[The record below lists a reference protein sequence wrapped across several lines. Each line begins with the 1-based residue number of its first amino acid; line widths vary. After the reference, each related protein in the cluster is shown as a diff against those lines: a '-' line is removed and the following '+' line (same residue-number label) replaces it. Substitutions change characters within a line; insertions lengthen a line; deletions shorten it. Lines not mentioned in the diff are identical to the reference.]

1 MDNFHWKVMSN
12 QINYLTP
19 SFSLIK
25 SLNGRNYKCCCRIY
39 NCLLCAN
46 WIPNFQLKCFHR
58 KISMMFLV
66 HEFKLAGNWIC
77 NFFPKRSLCSH
88 STDKIVS
95 YVSEHAFA
103 DFRSTSVM
111 SNDKDCGTL
120 VLVVLTIFQTFIK
133 DHKLCQKNLYG
144 FLDWLKY
151 KTLATFISSKQNLN
165 GKLKRP
171 AHTFPGVFAIKPKKE
186 ILLIG

>member
-1 MDNFHWKVMSN
+1 MNSN
-12 QINYLTP
+12 WLEI
-19 SFSLIK
+19 
-25 SLNGRNYKCCCRIY
+25 
-39 NCLLCAN
+39 
-46 WIPNFQLKCFHR
+46 
-58 KISMMFLV
+58 
-66 HEFKLAGNWIC
+66 EFAI
-77 NFFPKRSLCSH
+77 FPKRSLCSH

-133 DHKLCQKNLYG
+133 DHIICQKNLYS

-151 KTLATFISSKQNLN
+151 KTLATFISSN
-165 GKLKRP
+165 
-171 AHTFPGVFAIKPKKE
+171 HTFESPEWKIEKTSPHISRSLCYQAKE
-186 ILLIG
+186 RNIAYWIGTIQ